1 MCELDEQLE
10 RLKTMR
16 QLVDRVRQCQCADLS
31 ICGRNAGL
39 VMRTVLE

>member
-16 QLVDRVRQCQCADLS
+16 RLVDRVRQCQCADLS
-31 ICGRNAGL
+31 SCGRIAGL
-39 VMRTVLE
+39 VMRTIVE